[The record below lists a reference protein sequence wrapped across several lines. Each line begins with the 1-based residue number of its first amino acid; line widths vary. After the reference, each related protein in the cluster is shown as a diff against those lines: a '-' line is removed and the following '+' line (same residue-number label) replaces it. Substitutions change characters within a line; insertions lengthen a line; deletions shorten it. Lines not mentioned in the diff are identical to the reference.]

1 MQTIE
6 ALEQRWRIFSQVW
19 RYILRG
25 NDTQSDRF
33 GGVARLYGE
42 AGLRA
47 LAQAHVCVVGVG
59 GVGSWTVEALARS
72 GVGALTL
79 VDLDEVCVT
88 NVNRQLPALEDGFG
102 KFKVKELAKRV
113 TAINPD
119 CRVAACTEFFNDKTS
134 GAILA
139 IGFDF
144 VVDAIDNVANKA
156 LLIAACREHGIPVIT
171 SGAAGGRRDGT
182 RAKVADLANSTNDP
196 LLSNVRAQLRQ
207 AHGFPRAGK
216 KMGVPCVFSPEM
228 PVYPKNDGTVCTSR
242 REAGELD
249 GSLKLNCE
257 WGFGAATFVTGA
269 FGFAA
274 AGEVVRR
281 LVSRGSA

>member
-1 MQTIE
+1 MGI
-6 ALEQRWRIFSQVW
+6 
-19 RYILRG
+19 G
-25 NDTQSDRF
+25 KTQSDRF
-33 GGVARLYGE
+33 GGIARLYGE

-47 LAQAHVCVVGVG
+47 LGQAHVCVVGVG

-88 NVNRQLPALEDGFG
+88 NVNRQLPALDGGFG
-102 KFKVKELAKRV
+102 KFKVEELARRIAAIHPGCRV
-113 TAINPD
+113 TA
-119 CRVAACTEFFNDKTS
+119 RAEFFNDKTS

-139 IGFDF
+139 RGFNF
-144 VVDAIDNVANKA
+144 VVDAIDNVANKTQ
-156 LLIAACREHGIPVIT
+156 LIAACRERGI
-171 SGAAGGRRDGT
+171 
-182 RAKVADLANSTNDP
+182 
-196 LLSNVRAQLRQ
+196 
-207 AHGFPRAGK
+207 PRAGRR
-216 KMGVPCVFSPEM
+216 MGVPCVFSPEP
-228 PVYPKNDGTVCTSR
+228 PVYPKTEGTVCASR
-242 REAGELD
+242 PEAGEPE

-281 LVSRGSA
+281 LAGSGLA

>member
-1 MQTIE
+1 M
-6 ALEQRWRIFSQVW
+6 S
-19 RYILRG
+19 G
-25 NDTQSDRF
+25 NDKRSDRF

-47 LAQAHVCVVGVG
+47 LGQAHVCVVVVGV
-59 GVGSWTVEALARS
+59 VGSWTVEALARS

-88 NVNRQLPALEDGFG
+88 NVNRQLPALDGGFG
-102 KFKVKELAKRV
+102 KFKVEELARRIAAIHPGCRV
-113 TAINPD
+113 TA
-119 CRVAACTEFFNDKTS
+119 RAEFFNDKTS

-139 IGFDF
+139 RGFNF
-144 VVDAIDNVANKA
+144 VVDAIDNVANKTQ
-156 LLIAACREHGIPVIT
+156 LIAACREHG
-171 SGAAGGRRDGT
+171 
-182 RAKVADLANSTNDP
+182 
-196 LLSNVRAQLRQ
+196 
-207 AHGFPRAGK
+207 FPRAGRR
-216 KMGVPCVFSPEM
+216 MGVPCVFSPEP
-228 PVYPKNDGTVCTSR
+228 PVYPKTEGTVCASR
-242 REAGELD
+242 PEAGEPE

-281 LVSRGSA
+281 LAGSGLA

>member
-1 MQTIE
+1 MT
-6 ALEQRWRIFSQVW
+6 R
-19 RYILRG
+19 
-25 NDTQSDRF
+25 
-33 GGVARLYGE
+33 
-42 AGLRA
+42 
-47 LAQAHVCVVGVG
+47 
-59 GVGSWTVEALARS
+59 
-72 GVGALTL
+72 
-79 VDLDEVCVT
+79 VDLDEVCLT
-88 NVNRQLPALEDGFG
+88 NVNRQLPALGDGFG
-102 KFKVKELAKRV
+102 KFKVEELAKRV

-119 CRVAACTEFFNDKTS
+119 CRVVACTEFFNDKTS

-156 LLIAACREHGIPVIT
+156 LMIAACREHGIPVIT

>member
-1 MQTIE
+1 M
-6 ALEQRWRIFSQVW
+6 S
-19 RYILRG
+19 G
-25 NDTQSDRF
+25 NDKRSDRF
-33 GGVARLYGE
+33 RGVARLYGE

-47 LAQAHVCVVGVG
+47 LGQAHVCVVGVVV
-59 GVGSWTVEALARS
+59 VGSWTVEALARA

-88 NVNRQLPALEDGFG
+88 NVNRQLPALDGGFG
-102 KFKVKELAKRV
+102 KFKVEELARRIAAIHPGCRV
-113 TAINPD
+113 TA
-119 CRVAACTEFFNDKTS
+119 RAEFFNDKTS

-139 IGFDF
+139 RGFNF
-144 VVDAIDNVANKA
+144 VVDAIDNVANKTQ
-156 LLIAACREHGIPVIT
+156 LIAACREHG
-171 SGAAGGRRDGT
+171 
-182 RAKVADLANSTNDP
+182 
-196 LLSNVRAQLRQ
+196 
-207 AHGFPRAGK
+207 FPRAGRR
-216 KMGVPCVFSPEM
+216 MGVPCVFSPEP
-228 PVYPKNDGTVCTSR
+228 PVYPKTEGTVCASR
-242 REAGELD
+242 PEAGEPE